1 MLTSLRKLR
10 AAEPKQRL
18 RVRPPTAKRE
28 RFPAAEKTIICK
40 PKPHLVAPS
49 LRQLVSPLGGSLPAQ
64 PRLAAINGTLRP
76 VAVLVVLQA
85 HTFASQLVSL
95 LARLCLAAGAAVTFR
110 C

>member
-1 MLTSLRKLR
+1 MGPTRFAR
-10 AAEPKQRL
+10 P
-18 RVRPPTAKRE
+18 RVLVFRPAAKRE
-28 RFPAAEKTIICK
+28 RFPATEKAIICK

-64 PRLAAINGTLRP
+64 SRLAAINGTFLL

-85 HTFASQLVSL
+85 RTFASRLVSL
-95 LARLCLAAGAAVTFR
+95 LARLCLAAGAAVTFQ